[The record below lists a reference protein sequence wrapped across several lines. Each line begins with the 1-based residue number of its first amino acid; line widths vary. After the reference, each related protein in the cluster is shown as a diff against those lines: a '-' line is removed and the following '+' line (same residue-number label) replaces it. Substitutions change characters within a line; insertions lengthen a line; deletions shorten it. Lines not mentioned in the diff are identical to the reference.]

1 MMADGRHTAGEQGGK
16 EAQMQTRHQTSN
28 PLLSGVMPKCRVP
41 QVITDERRTGEKH
54 ALKQYKVCGDWMFRR
69 QLFNPQES
77 MRRWHE
83 TKKQRSA
90 HAGHK
95 PVAAESTDEPPPLG
109 ASGKPPPPGDTLS
122 VITDYSDGAVRAR
135 WDKWISASS
144 CADLQF
150 LLTDDFQGMVKRRM
164 RLARQDCIQQLLVF
178 KDELRDMEREEKRQ
192 AKLLERQRADKEA
205 LAKRA
210 LALGALAHV
219 PTSVEDG
226 VLTID
231 VTRC

>member
-1 MMADGRHTAGEQGGK
+1 MGGK
-16 EAQMQTRHQTSN
+16 EAQMRTRHQTSS

-41 QVITDERRTGEKH
+41 QVITDERRTGEKN
-54 ALKQYKVCGDWMFRR
+54 ALKQYKVCDDWMFRR

-95 PVAAESTDEPPPLG
+95 PAAPGNVGKSTDEPPPLG
-109 ASGKPPPPGDTLS
+109 ALGKPPPPGDTLC

-135 WDKWISASS
+135 WNKWISASS
-144 CADLQF
+144 CVDLQF
-150 LLTDDFQGMVKRRM
+150 LLTDDFHGMVKRQM
-164 RLARQDCIQQLLVF
+164 RLARRDCIQQLLAF

-219 PTSVEDG
+219 PTSVEAG

-231 VTRC
+231 VTGC